1 MTKPGLE
8 PQPVF
13 ETEIDVA
20 RDLAE
25 RCNELLAEIQPLATD
40 DVTWAHVAAI
50 ADAIGHLG
58 AAVTRLSE
66 VCYGSE

>member
-1 MTKPGLE
+1 MKPELD

-20 RDLAE
+20 RDLAK
-25 RCNELLAEIQPLATD
+25 RCNELLAEFQPLATD
-40 DVTWAHVAAI
+40 EITWAHVAAI

-58 AAVTRLSE
+58 AAVNLLAQ
-66 VCYGSE
+66 VCYGHN